1 MSALR
6 TVKWHFMTFTLLVP
20 SGLAAGPR
28 TSWAPES
35 HTQSWKITFPGKGG
49 ITLPWLKYELFWLNP
64 GTDNKMVKGIL
75 CSYTKYGRVSTWL
88 LRPPHHHHH
97 RHPIPFTWPQTHCAS
112 PLTELLNWL
121 AVKNKSIP
129 LLSSSQFFFFSL
141 FFSFFPSYLA
151 HSHTLS
157 FVSCIRCLGFFL
169 VWEERPQDEI
179 AHGVIALINMFHSLS
194 EGPPSPR
201 PLSCTSSFFFFS
213 SYISLRFLLASLSLR
228 FMSEENTFWKDT
240 YSRSHLLTEANKHMP
255 THINTHTHTRTSIH
269 SLIRS
274 LTREP
279 EAVRVLDY
287 VACCDLKF

>member
-129 LLSSSQFFFFSL
+129 LLSSSQFFFFSPC
-141 FFSFFPSYLA
+141 FFP
-151 HSHTLS
+151 
-157 FVSCIRCLGFFL
+157 FF
-169 VWEERPQDEI
+169 
-179 AHGVIALINMFHSLS
+179 
-194 EGPPSPR
+194 
-201 PLSCTSSFFFFS
+201 PLT
-213 SYISLRFLLASLSLR
+213 
-228 FMSEENTFWKDT
+228 
-240 YSRSHLLTEANKHMP
+240 
-255 THINTHTHTRTSIH
+255 
-269 SLIRS
+269 S
-274 LTREP
+274 LTRTLCRLSP
-279 EAVRVLDY
+279 ALGVWVFFSVRGKTTGRNCTRCNSTNQY
-287 VACCDLKF
+287 VS